1 MEEKTKENEKPK
13 ISYETLW
20 KSVIRPNRDTY
31 KIKDLGNP
39 KFNFIN
45 RTYTRKDYDLISS
58 EGYIMKCSFYEPDPQ
73 FRPKTIMPVIV
84 YLHGNSSSRLEGIGL
99 LREVLKRDIN
109 YFVFDF
115 PGCGLSEGDFISLGF
130 HESRDLKTI
139 IDFIEKI
146 PGVGAIGL
154 WGRSMGAATT
164 MIYSHRD
171 ERIKAIVMDSPFAD
185 FNILAKEL
193 VLKQIKLPN
202 FLIDGALKIVRS
214 TIKKKNGLDIEKLK
228 PIDSAPKT
236 KQPAIFIHA
245 KNDELIN
252 NNHSDMLF
260 ATYGGKIKKI
270 IKCEGHHNTRR
281 HYKII
286 REIGEFFYDHLVNQN
301 QNNKNNNSNKE
312 ETDNIFKLDLNSI
325 ENEENTNSQ
334 ENKKS
339 ELNSNISTDN
349 SSNEKEIKQEKNEIN
364 LINNNN
370 IKENKEE
377 LNKIIHNNQ
386 DKKDKKENIK

>member
-1 MEEKTKENEKPK
+1 
-13 ISYETLW
+13 
-20 KSVIRPNRDTY
+20 
-31 KIKDLGNP
+31 
-39 KFNFIN
+39 
-45 RTYTRKDYDLISS
+45 
-58 EGYIMKCSFYEPDPQ
+58 MKCSFYEPDPQ
-73 FRPKTIMPVIV
+73 FRPKKIMPVIV

-286 REIGEFFYDHLVNQN
+286 REIGEFFYDHLVHQS
-301 QNNKNNNSNKE
+301 QNNKNNNSIKE

-334 ENKKS
+334 ENEKS

>member
-1 MEEKTKENEKPK
+1 MEDKTKENEKPK

-20 KSVIRPNRDTY
+20 KSVIRPSRDIY
-31 KIKDLGNP
+31 DIKNLGV
-39 KFNFIN
+39 FQFYFIN

-58 EGYIMKCSFYEPDPQ
+58 QGYTMKCSYYEPDPE
-73 FRPKTIMPVIV
+73 FRPKKIMPVII
-84 YLHGNSSSRLEGIGL
+84 YLHGNSSSRLEGIAL

-115 PGCGLSEGDFISLGF
+115 PGCGLSEGEYISLGF

-164 MIYSHRD
+164 MIYSHKD

-185 FNILAKEL
+185 FSILAKEL

-202 FLIDGALKIVRS
+202 FLIEGALKILSS
-214 TIKKKNGLDIEKLK
+214 TIRRKNGLDIEKLK

-245 KNDELIN
+245 KSDELIN
-252 NNHSDMLF
+252 KNHSEMLF
-260 ATYGGKIKKI
+260 AVYGGKKKKL
-270 IKCEGHHNTRR
+270 IKCEGNHNTRR
-281 HYKII
+281 NYKII
-286 REIGEFFYDHLVNQN
+286 REIGEFFYDYLVNQG
-301 QNNKNNNSNKE
+301 QSNNKDE
-312 ETDNIFKLDLNSI
+312 EEKDNIFKLDLNSI
-325 ENEENTNSQ
+325 ENEEN
-334 ENKKS
+334 EKV
-339 ELNSNISTDN
+339 EINSNQST
-349 SSNEKEIKQEKNEIN
+349 EKSLNDKEKNKNEIN
-364 LINNNN
+364 LINNNG
-370 IKENKEE
+370 IKECKEE
-377 LNKIIHNNQ
+377 LKINNKNE
-386 DKKDKKENIK
+386 DKKDQNGNNK

>member
-1 MEEKTKENEKPK
+1 M
-13 ISYETLW
+13 
-20 KSVIRPNRDTY
+20 
-31 KIKDLGNP
+31 
-39 KFNFIN
+39 
-45 RTYTRKDYDLISS
+45 
-58 EGYIMKCSFYEPDPQ
+58 
-73 FRPKTIMPVIV
+73 
-84 YLHGNSSSRLEGIGL
+84 
-99 LREVLKRDIN
+99 
-109 YFVFDF
+109 
-115 PGCGLSEGDFISLGF
+115 
-130 HESRDLKTI
+130 KTI

-146 PGVGAIGL
+146 PGVGQIGL

-286 REIGEFFYDHLVNQN
+286 REIGEFFYDHLVNQS

-312 ETDNIFKLDLNSI
+312 ETDNIFKLDLKSI

-334 ENKKS
+334 ENEKS
-339 ELNSNISTDN
+339 ELSSNISTDN
-349 SSNEKEIKQEKNEIN
+349 SLNEKEIKQEKNEIN
-364 LINNNN
+364 LINNNE

-377 LNKIIHNNQ
+377 LNKIIQNNQ
-386 DKKDKKENIK
+386 DKRDTKENIK